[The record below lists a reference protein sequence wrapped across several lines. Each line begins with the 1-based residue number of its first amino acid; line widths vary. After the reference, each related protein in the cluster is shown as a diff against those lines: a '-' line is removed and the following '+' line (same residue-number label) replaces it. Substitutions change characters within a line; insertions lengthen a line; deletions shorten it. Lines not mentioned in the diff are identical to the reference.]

1 MFKQFLLV
9 ITVPLALAAQ
19 DPAALKRDAKE
30 SAAIQKL
37 IVHQQIDQA
46 KIGLILAKYAA
57 SHNCPTGKAG
67 LNQLAQLQCEAPP
80 APPRPTAPP
89 EVKPHE

>member
-1 MFKQFLLV
+1 MLKQFLAV
-9 ITVPLALAAQ
+9 ITLAFPLLSQ

-46 KIGLILAKYAA
+46 KIGLILAKYAV

-67 LNQLAQLQCEAPP
+67 LNQIAQLQCEAPP
-80 APPRPTAPP
+80 APRPTAPP
-89 EVKPHE
+89 ESKHE